1 MRSRAYDCAVVGA
14 GVFGSWIAWHLA
26 RAGKSVALVDAYGP
40 GNSLSSSG
48 GETRL
53 IRMGY
58 GEAEVYTHWS
68 WESLRMWKQLS
79 RATGR
84 PLFRQTG
91 VLWLAAD
98 DDAHAR
104 ASLKVLRKAKIP
116 VRKLTRRKLSAEFPQ
131 IANQDVEWALFEPAS
146 GVLMAR
152 QSVQTVAADA
162 AKNGVKLI
170 AGSVLQPRGSGDL
183 PVVTTAGGE
192 EIRAHNFVFAC
203 GPWLGKVFPE
213 LLGNRIFPSRQ
224 EVFFFAPP
232 SGSAAFN
239 PPELPAWLVLRDAM
253 YGVPNIDFRGVKIS
267 CDRHGPRFDPDTG
280 TRVPNP
286 EMLALVREYLGRRL
300 PAMKNAT
307 LVEARVCQYENTSNG
322 DLLLDR
328 HPDFDN
334 VWIAGGGS
342 GHGFKHGPMVG
353 KHLAGLITGRTASEP
368 KFSLAT
374 KATIQQ
380 RAVY

>member
-1 MRSRAYDCAVVGA
+1 
-14 GVFGSWIAWHLA
+14 
-26 RAGKSVALVDAYGP
+26 
-40 GNSLSSSG
+40 
-48 GETRL
+48 
-53 IRMGY
+53 
-58 GEAEVYTHWS
+58 
-68 WESLRMWKQLS
+68 
-79 RATGR
+79 
-84 PLFRQTG
+84 
-91 VLWLAAD
+91 
-98 DDAHAR
+98 
-104 ASLKVLRKAKIP
+104 
-116 VRKLTRRKLSAEFPQ
+116 
-131 IANQDVEWALFEPAS
+131 
-146 GVLMAR
+146 
-152 QSVQTVAADA
+152 
-162 AKNGVKLI
+162 
-170 AGSVLQPRGSGDL
+170 
-183 PVVTTAGGE
+183 
-192 EIRAHNFVFAC
+192 
-203 GPWLGKVFPE
+203 
-213 LLGNRIFPSRQ
+213 
-224 EVFFFAPP
+224 
-232 SGSAAFN
+232 
-239 PPELPAWLVLRDAM
+239 ELPAWLVLRDAM